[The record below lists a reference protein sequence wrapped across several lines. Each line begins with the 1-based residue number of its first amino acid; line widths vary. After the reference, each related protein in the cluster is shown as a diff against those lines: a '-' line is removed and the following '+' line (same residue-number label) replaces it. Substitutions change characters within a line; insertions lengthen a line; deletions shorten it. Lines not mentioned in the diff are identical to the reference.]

1 MHTKEQFMV
10 ALLIIISTHL
20 FLAPVIAV
28 ETTPKAQIGVPAL
41 SHDIISLGKVT
52 GPMTEVNE
60 TTTTETPPPELN
72 PITIGLIGGID
83 IGIVFALMFF
93 IVKRK

>member
-1 MHTKEQFMV
+1 MHTKEQFTV
-10 ALLIIISTHL
+10 ALLIIVSTYL
-20 FLAPVIAV
+20 LLAPVIVA
-28 ETTPKAQIGVPAL
+28 EAAPTGQIGDSTM
-41 SHDIISLGKVT
+41 SHDIISLGRVT
-52 GPMTEVNE
+52 GPMIEVNE

-83 IGIVFALMFF
+83 VGIVIGLILF